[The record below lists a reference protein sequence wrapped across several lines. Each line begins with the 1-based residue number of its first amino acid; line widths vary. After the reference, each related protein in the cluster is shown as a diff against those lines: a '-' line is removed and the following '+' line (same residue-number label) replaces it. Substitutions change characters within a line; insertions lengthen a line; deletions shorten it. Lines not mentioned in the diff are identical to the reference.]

1 VRTVH
6 AVSTGVI
13 AGLFPGQG
21 SQTDDLR
28 ERVLRMAPEL
38 AEQAGYVTGSTLFV
52 DGGLSV

>member
-1 VRTVH
+1 MRTVH